1 MIIERSVAPGAEFQG
16 KEKHITA
23 ARLLTFS
30 GGPITEGGWPR
41 KNIHT
46 DTDFAKSTGLPSRCA
61 SGTQFQGQMVEFF
74 VDLFGEDWFASG
86 TMNVKFVDL
95 VLEDQT
101 VTAHAKVTNRVVD
114 PKGGTRIEFD
124 IWSERNDGR
133 KVMTGTATGLLD

>member
-1 MIIERSVAPGAEFQG
+1 MIERNVGDGAEFNGEG
-16 KEKHITA
+16 KKITA

-30 GGPITEGGWPR
+30 GGPLTEAGWPR

-61 SGTQFQGQMVEFF
+61 SGTQFQGQMAEFL
-74 VDLFGEDWFASG
+74 VDLFGERWFTTG

-101 VTAHAKVTNRVVD
+101 VTARAKVTGRKPD
-114 PKGGTRIEFD
+114 GKGTRIELE
-124 IWSERNDGR
+124 IWSECGGR
-133 KVMTGTATGLLD
+133 KVMTGTASGLVE